1 LIEVVAVVVLG
12 WTVLFW
18 LPRSPA
24 GVVLVL
30 VVLVLLVLLVSLVLP
45 LVLRVLPLV
54 AIVVVV
60 VGGGNIDVFLCTR
73 SNKNRY
79 EPPGVV
85 EAVDFDVPLLL
96 TFPPPSL
103 SLSVQL
109 SVQLSLSSA
118 PPKSRSTGFRTTVA
132 NMRCGDVGGEMT
144 LCIFLLVRGGED
156 RDEVGNED
164 PGEMGGKR
172 VSTFSLSKD

>member
-1 LIEVVAVVVLG
+1 M
-12 WTVLFW
+12 
-18 LPRSPA
+18 
-24 GVVLVL
+24 
-30 VVLVLLVLLVSLVLP
+30 
-45 LVLRVLPLV
+45 
-54 AIVVVV
+54 VVV
-60 VGGGNIDVFLCTR
+60 VGGGNIDVLLCTR

-109 SVQLSLSSA
+109 SLSSA

-132 NMRCGDVGGEMT
+132 NMRCGEVGGEMT
-144 LCIFLLVRGGED
+144 LCTVLHVLIGGGED
-156 RDEVGNED
+156 PGEVGNED
-164 PGEMGGKR
+164 LGEEGGKR
-172 VSTFSLSKD
+172 VSTFSLSND